1 MFAQLIHEWLESNDD
16 GRPAGVH
23 IEQSSR
29 SLIIKYRNA
38 NFSRYSGLPGAL
50 FLTVVFGLFI
60 WGMVFGDLSFMVAD
74 VSDQASLLQRIDY
87 QAAMVFLVISVLM
100 VWTTHRS
107 AVRLC
112 NTITFTVCPG
122 GVTSVVSTP
131 IPTSDNIS
139 VETASIAQL
148 FCTEQIKG
156 REGAVR
162 HGTGGTS
169 EAPLR
174 AYTVRAELVSSEEI
188 RLARGLGSF
197 AAASF
202 VCKGI
207 ESYLNLED
215 RSVAGEVR
223 RESRQRSFGE

>member
-1 MFAQLIHEWLESNDD
+1 MFAQLIRRRLESNDD

-23 IEQSSR
+23 IEQSSK
-29 SLIIKYRNA
+29 SLIIKCRNA

-50 FLTVVFGLFI
+50 FLTLVFALLV
-60 WGMVFGDLSFMVAD
+60 WGMVFGNLSFTVAD
-74 VSDQASLLQRIDY
+74 APDQSSLLQRIDY
-87 QAAMVFLVISVLM
+87 QAAMVFLVVSVFTL
-100 VWTTHRS
+100 WATHRS

-112 NTITFTVCPG
+112 NTITFTVYPDG
-122 GVTSVVSTP
+122 ETSVVSTP

-148 FCTEQIKG
+148 FCTG
-156 REGAVR
+156 REGSAR
-162 HGTGGTS
+162 HGTGSTSGT
-169 EAPLR
+169 PLR

-197 AAASF
+197 AVASF
-202 VCKGI
+202 VCKEI

>member
-1 MFAQLIHEWLESNDD
+1 MFAQLIRRRLESNDD

-23 IEQSSR
+23 IEQSSK
-29 SLIIKYRNA
+29 SLIIKCRNA

-50 FLTVVFGLFI
+50 FLTLVFALLV
-60 WGMVFGDLSFMVAD
+60 WGMVFGNLSFTVAD
-74 VSDQASLLQRIDY
+74 APDQSSLLQRIDY
-87 QAAMVFLVISVLM
+87 QAAMVFLVVSVFTL
-100 VWTTHRS
+100 WATHRS

-112 NTITFTVCPG
+112 NTITFTVYPDG
-122 GVTSVVSTP
+122 ETSVVSTP

-156 REGAVR
+156 REG
-162 HGTGGTS
+162 T
-169 EAPLR
+169 PLR

-202 VCKGI
+202 VCKEI